1 MKVCKMSKPYYT
13 LCTLEDGKWWPQFGD
28 YSFNSIRDEAID
40 SYQDY
45 TVCFIKTDGGHKQ
58 AGIDML
64 VDKLN
69 TGVITP
75 IKYTV
80 DKYQTKLNK
89 VKK

>member
-1 MKVCKMSKPYYT
+1 MSKPYYT
-13 LCTLEDGKWWPQFGD
+13 ICTLENGKWSSQFGD
-28 YSFNSIRDEAID
+28 YNFTIVRNEAID

-45 TVCFIKTDGGHKQ
+45 TVCFIETDGGHKQ
-58 AGIDML
+58 AGIDKH